1 MDKNILEINSIEK
14 YFGGLKAVN
23 NLSFSVKSGEIVGII
38 GPNGSGKTTLFN
50 IISGFL
56 EPDKGEVFLNGR
68 KITELAPY
76 LRADLGIGRLF
87 QNVRLFNKLTVL
99 ENVLLAIKDHKIER
113 PLAPFLKFSILKREK
128 REAIKNA
135 LNWLEFVGLKDKK
148 DSPAESLSFGQ
159 QKLLAL
165 AIILF
170 SDPELIL
177 LDEPLTGLDPK
188 MKSKIL
194 NLISELKSFGKTILM
209 IEHLLDFVFDRSDR
223 VVLLN
228 NGSKIFDGDPKE
240 LRKNHLVMEV
250 FSGNYA
256 K

>member
-1 MDKNILEINSIEK
+1 MDRSILEIDTIEK

-23 NLSFSVKSGEIVGII
+23 NLSLSVKRGEIVGII

-99 ENVLLAIKDHKIER
+99 ENVLLVIKNHKIEG
-113 PLAPFLKFSILKREK
+113 PLAPFFKFGILKKEK
-128 REAIKNA
+128 REAFKNA
-135 LNWLEFVGLKDKK
+135 LNWIEFVGLKDKK
-148 DSPAESLSFGQ
+148 NSPAESLSFGQ

-188 MKSKIL
+188 MKNKIS
-194 NLISELKSFGKTILM
+194 NLIFELKGLGKTILI

-228 NGSKIFDGDPKE
+228 NGSKIFDGDSGE